1 VPTDGDRTVIEIV
14 FAKAFRRHVDCPD
27 ERVAVGT
34 PDGPSSLG
42 DVLSTYFELHPPVRS
57 YVLDDVGAV
66 RKHVAVFVDGDLITD
81 RVGLTDQ
88 VTPTSTVHV
97 FQALSGG

>member
-1 VPTDGDRTVIEIV
+1 MNQVV

-27 ERVAVGT
+27 ERVVPLDEPLTVRSAL
-34 PDGPSSLG
+34 DA
-42 DVLSTYFELHPPVRS
+42 YFELHPGVRS
-57 YVLDDVGAV
+57 YVLDDAGAV

-81 RVGLTDQ
+81 RAGLTDGLTQ
-88 VTPTSTVHV
+88 LSTIHV

>member
-1 VPTDGDRTVIEIV
+1 VLCDGGCIVIEVV

-27 ERVAVGT
+27 ERVVADAAASVGT
-34 PDGPSSLG
+34 VGAALDA
-42 DVLSTYFELHPPVRS
+42 YFELHPPVRS
-57 YVLDDVGAV
+57 YVLDDLGAV

-81 RVGLTDQ
+81 RAGLTDL
-88 VTPTSTVHV
+88 VTPTSKVHV

>member
-1 VPTDGDRTVIEIV
+1 MIEVV

-27 ERVAVGT
+27 ARVTAADEGA
-34 PDGPSSLG
+34 
-42 DVLSTYFELHPPVRS
+42 STVRDALTAYFELHPTVRS
-57 YVLDDVGAV
+57 YVLDDLGAV

-81 RVGLTDQ
+81 RAGLTDL
-88 VTPTSTVHV
+88 VTPTSTIHV

>member
-1 VPTDGDRTVIEIV
+1 MIEIV

-27 ERVAVGT
+27 ERVTMAAG
-34 PDGPSSLG
+34 DGPRRLR
-42 DVLSTYFELHPPVRS
+42 DVLDAYFELHPPVRS

-66 RKHVAVFVDGDLITD
+66 RRHVAVFVDGDVITD
-81 RVGLTDQ
+81 RTGLSDP